1 MKWFGYWNKIRVGET
16 KGSGAGAQN
25 LGMMWMVG
33 LKWRKGRE
41 MERGNERLVRKQNEQ
56 NCALIKEHKRRQS
69 EVLSPC
75 FTSLRTE

>member
-41 MERGNERLVRKQNEQ
+41 MERGNERLVRKQN
-56 NCALIKEHKRRQS
+56 
-69 EVLSPC
+69 
-75 FTSLRTE
+75 